1 MMNLKCTTREI
12 VLKILRLRL
21 LQLEFMNN
29 LSNLQAAKKQK
40 TSKSDLENEVNVNV
54 ENLV

>member
-54 ENLV
+54 ENFV

>member
-1 MMNLKCTTREI
+1 MMNLKCTIREI
-12 VLKILRLRL
+12 VMILRLRL

-40 TSKSDLENEVNVNV
+40 TSKSDLENEVNVYVGNFV
-54 ENLV
+54 

>member
-1 MMNLKCTTREI
+1 MMNLKCTIREI

-54 ENLV
+54 ENFV